1 MTKRMSTRPNFF
13 RANFS
18 AHAEYLS
25 TLTPGVPSAEDASK
39 LASLLCD
46 QDARE
51 PGAWVCDKDSTCAT
65 NMANATIFLNGPN
78 HNDLPTNPLFGFVVG
93 IDLGDSTRI
102 YLNYNK

>member
-18 AHAEYLS
+18 AHAEYLAG
-25 TLTPGVPSAEDASK
+25 LTIGKVSEEDGDK

-46 QDARE
+46 HDVKEPDAWIND
-51 PGAWVCDKDSTCAT
+51 GDSECTT

-78 HNDLPTNPLFGFVVG
+78 STDLPTNPLFGFVLG